1 MDCNT
6 WLVVVKISILTVR
19 SPDVAPVTKTKQKDK
34 SEQETEQKQSRNI
47 FPQFKQGFR
56 YLLLHTL
63 NFSNR

>member
-34 SEQETEQKQSRNI
+34 SEQETEQKQ
-47 FPQFKQGFR
+47 QK
-56 YLLLHTL
+56 Y
-63 NFSNR
+63 FSPV